1 VPSVRRGHLQDPCN
15 SCPIAPSAVSR
26 CGVLVIIAAI
36 FGVRLP
42 WRQAR
47 ASADLPLR
55 AATATF
61 ADTQMREPP
70 FGRAPFIFR
79 VLPVSAHRR
88 LPTDTMPENRL
99 QRLHDAGQSIWL
111 DFIDRSILRNGDLQ
125 RRIRDDALTG
135 MTSNPTIFEKA
146 LAEGHMYDDQLAAAP
161 PGLTAL
167 ELFELVETSDV
178 RDACDIFM
186 PVYERTNGADGYVSI
201 EVSAAAANDANATVA
216 EAQRLWSMVGRPNV
230 MIKVPGTSEGASAVR
245 QLTAAGMNVNI
256 TLLFAIEAHRR
267 VIEGYFAGLEDR
279 LRAGK
284 PIDRLASVASF
295 FVSRVD
301 TEIDKRLDA
310 LAASASGQQRDH
322 MLALRGKAAIANAQL
337 AYKLFREQFS
347 SPRWAPLKAANAR
360 LQRPLWASTSSKNPA
375 YRDVLYVEQLIG
387 PDTVN
392 TMPPATIDAFRD
404 HGEVARTV
412 DAQFSVAEQTIADL
426 GAVGIDLN
434 DVTDKLLRDG
444 LASFQKSFESLSAGL
459 EKKSATLGRETVSSR

>member
-1 VPSVRRGHLQDPCN
+1 
-15 SCPIAPSAVSR
+15 
-26 CGVLVIIAAI
+26 
-36 FGVRLP
+36 
-42 WRQAR
+42 
-47 ASADLPLR
+47 
-55 AATATF
+55 
-61 ADTQMREPP
+61 
-70 FGRAPFIFR
+70 
-79 VLPVSAHRR
+79 
-88 LPTDTMPENRL
+88 MPENRL

-146 LAEGHMYDDQLAAAP
+146 LAEGHTYDDQLGSAP
-161 PGLTAL
+161 AGMTAL

-178 RDACDIFM
+178 REACDIFM
-186 PVYERTNGADGYVSI
+186 PVYERTNGGDGYVSI
-201 EVSAAAANDANATVA
+201 EVSPASANDANATVA

-230 MIKVPGTSEGASAVR
+230 MIKVPGTAEGSAAVR
-245 QLTAAGMNVNI
+245 QLIAAGMNVNI

-267 VIEGYFAGLEDR
+267 VIDAYFAGLEDR
-279 LRAGK
+279 LQAGK
-284 PIDRLASVASF
+284 PIDRVASVASF

-310 LAASASGQQRDH
+310 LAASASGPQRERL
-322 MLALRGKAAIANAQL
+322 LALRGKAAIANAQL
-337 AYKLFREQFS
+337 AYKLFLEQFAL
-347 SPRWAPLKAANAR
+347 PRWAPLKAAGAG

-375 YRDVLYVEQLIG
+375 YRDVMYVEQLIG

-412 DAQFSVAEQTIADL
+412 DAELPAAERTIAEL
-426 GAVGIDLN
+426 RAVGIELG

-444 LASFQKSFESLSAGL
+444 LASFQKSFESLTAGL
-459 EKKSATLGRETVSSR
+459 ERKSAALGRDMVSSR